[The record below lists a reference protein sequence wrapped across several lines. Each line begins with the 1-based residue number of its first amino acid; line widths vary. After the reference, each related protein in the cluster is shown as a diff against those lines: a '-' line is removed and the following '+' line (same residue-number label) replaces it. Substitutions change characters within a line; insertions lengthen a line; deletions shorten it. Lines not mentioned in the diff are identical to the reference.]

1 MGPSFPVHHGRSG
14 LDSARSY
21 RGDGPWN
28 SRGLIGSANGVVAT
42 SSRRRVASRSRR
54 GRRGAHRFVSSE
66 QSRASRTSLTM
77 PKVRRRRERTG
88 AMRSGPI
95 NENSVYSRPMHLDAN
110 QVGFRWRLQREMIR
124 AGEAARD
131 YLAMLPFIA
140 SFTILVQNDVISLG
154 AAMAATSL
162 ARLCQLKFHENYNL
176 FLNLTR
182 LDQQYHDIPFDEEAE
197 NRSTTPR
204 MPRQHIRLNTWS
216 EYECRRFTG
225 FKRHELIRLY
235 TCFDLVGQTSA
246 NGRIRVPNGGGHAGW
261 DSPTLIYVTSYSEG
275 RRPFGV
281 TVFHGYSVT
290 LTIDMRLSFAIKG
303 LGRFASRF
311 HYFYTQIERYCQRA
325 LDYYD
330 INGTLTHINVGLI
343 YLPFIIFGFIDCSVF
358 RVYRPFSS
366 TVNQFY
372 AGSQRNPRYHDAQR
386 AVYTGWKKFHGIKIE
401 TVMLPNGLS
410 TVYGPVSARVFDTTG
425 VAVMSGIDQFLQVL
439 MQGWNITYYLFGDGV
454 YNTSTLSR
462 IRSYFRTYRRVDVL
476 TRDQIVVNQRLK
488 ACRELIEHTYAD
500 LQNIF
505 RLCPL
510 PSNFKLGQ
518 SHPYAQ
524 SQLRLAKALDRG
536 QGQNWQTLRF
546 SFGMANRPRE
556 KRVESREWSCSPYA
570 RLSPTSPLSLGV
582 DRSAHLQRDYS
593 VDYSTLGASVGSAG
607 TTTIGRVELLH
618 GLPWWP
624 DDGAHGTYLFIPNT
638 SPMMCCGRMAIPM
651 ALRPP
656 LSIKRAGATANLCI
670 IARAR
675 PAEVSEPL
683 ITSLL

>member
-1 MGPSFPVHHGRSG
+1 
-14 LDSARSY
+14 
-21 RGDGPWN
+21 
-28 SRGLIGSANGVVAT
+28 
-42 SSRRRVASRSRR
+42 
-54 GRRGAHRFVSSE
+54 
-66 QSRASRTSLTM
+66 M

-246 NGRIRVPNGGGHAGW
+246 NGRIRVPNGGGQFHNFHPEELFLFVMAKCRLGFTNL
-261 DSPTLIYVTSYSEG
+261 DLCDLI
-275 RRPFGV
+275 FGGQASV
-281 TVFHGYSVT
+281 WSHGFPWILRY
-290 LTIDMRLSFAIKG
+290 LDNRYETILCHQG

-524 SQLRLAKALDRG
+524 SQLRVCFLLY
-536 QGQNWQTLRF
+536 NCY
-546 SFGMANRPRE
+546 
-556 KRVESREWSCSPYA
+556 VC
-570 RLSPTSPLSLGV
+570 
-582 DRSAHLQRDYS
+582 
-593 VDYSTLGASVGSAG
+593 
-607 TTTIGRVELLH
+607 LH
-618 GLPWWP
+618 GNSTCCYQKFNCLP
-624 DDGAHGTYLFIPNT
+624 
-638 SPMMCCGRMAIPM
+638 
-651 ALRPP
+651 PP
-656 LSIKRAGATANLCI
+656 LEDYLDPNMTF
-670 IARAR
+670 
-675 PAEVSEPL
+675 
-683 ITSLL
+683 